1 MNTVSRLIPGATY
14 IYERADGRTY
24 ARLAGSTER
33 VLIGEEY
40 ALAVNRRRME
50 LADEWMPILEQA
62 QTDPALQDALDRVKL
77 IHALSQQDD
86 TVPHHPV

>member
-1 MNTVSRLIPGATY
+1 MSNGGMNTVSNLIPGATY

-33 VLIGEEY
+33 ILIGEEY
-40 ALAVNRRRME
+40 ALKINRRRMQ

-62 QTDPALQDALDRVKL
+62 QTDPTLQDALDRVKVL
-77 IHALSQQDD
+77 YELTKKHD
-86 TVPHHPV
+86 T

>member
-62 QTDPALQDALDRVKL
+62 QTDPALQDALDRVKVL
-77 IHALSQQDD
+77 YELTRKHN
-86 TVPHHPV
+86 T